1 MLIINRKN
9 LLEGMEISN
18 DFSKGVFKKPQHEV
32 NLMMPLLLVTC

>member
-18 DFSKGVFKKPQHEV
+18 DFSKGVFEKQQYEV
-32 NLMMPLLLVTC
+32 NLVTPLLLVTC